1 MPPFLKKARA
11 ACHMKVGLGR
21 GIFELHELRSAVDLL
36 ELGEA
41 GEGSRRQNDRT
52 TVRGSDESGGGGRE
66 ALD

>member
-1 MPPFLKKARA
+1 
-11 ACHMKVGLGR
+11 MKVGMGR

-41 GEGSRRQNDRT
+41 GEGSRQQNERT
-52 TVRGSDESGGGGRE
+52 TVGGSDESGGGSRE